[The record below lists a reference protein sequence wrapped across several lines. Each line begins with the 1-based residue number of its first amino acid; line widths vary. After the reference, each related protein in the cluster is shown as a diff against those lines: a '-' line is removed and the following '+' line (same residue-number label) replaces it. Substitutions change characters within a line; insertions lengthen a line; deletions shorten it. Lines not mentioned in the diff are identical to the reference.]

1 MGERDFSALP
11 SLCNSISTHGVVAVL
26 LLAGKTRR
34 TNVAKQGMEERTM
47 NKKST
52 LLNRFGSVL
61 IISCLVVLQLAGCAA
76 DSRRESLAQALTAEA
91 ISTPQPYL
99 STGFPQVV
107 VVSGTDYEM
116 GTQYGEQAG
125 AAIAHNV
132 AVFKSRLYDTHG
144 SEKIT
149 KDLQVWSYYLTK
161 HDPTYRDWL
170 QGIADACRQ
179 KGYDVSYLDLIGLM
193 VYPTEKWARP
203 KAPYPQETRIAWTGV
218 SSNDLSD
225 GAFHSCNTFAAKGA
239 MTLDGKPIHVIT
251 SMAATEAMDNV
262 ILVTFPKNGF
272 SFVGQTYAG
281 RINSNYAMNS
291 KGLTWTMTAIMSD
304 APVWGV
310 APEVY
315 FHYLAQVASTPAEA
329 LEYLKSTP
337 KGGVTGGFIFTD
349 AVGNISVFEG
359 TADHFSLRH
368 PGDRGEPGQFVVQT
382 NHLVDPS
389 LAAYNP
395 KWLPVLGTYAR
406 YDTVFQF
413 LKEAAP
419 GSVDFAFS
427 KNLLASD
434 DWYETSK
441 AAWRRNEPGKRE
453 VSNSHTSVSQAIFFP
468 ADLVAYL
475 QTGTPSGC
483 GLPAFATG
491 EYVKIKL
498 AADPKTVADNA
509 DRDAIA
515 MYWDAADSFRRDV
528 NAKSAHLSV
537 AVTND
542 IKDKLNQAFAAYS
555 LGMDR
560 SSFANLTMDGKK
572 RISLWAEAMTHYAKA
587 QLYAQMA
594 KTTLLKAR
602 AGTS

>member
-1 MGERDFSALP
+1 
-11 SLCNSISTHGVVAVL
+11 
-26 LLAGKTRR
+26 
-34 TNVAKQGMEERTM
+34 M

-52 LLNRFGSVL
+52 LLYRFGFVL
-61 IISCLVVLQLAGCAA
+61 ILCVVALQLAGCAG
-76 DSRRESLAQALTAEA
+76 DPGRKSLAPGAAATP
-91 ISTPQPYL
+91 ISAPEPYL

-132 AVFKSRLYDTHG
+132 AIFKSRLYDAHG

-149 KDLQVWSYYLTK
+149 KDLQVWNYYLAK

-170 QGIADACRQ
+170 QGMADACRQ

-203 KAPYPQETRIAWTGV
+203 KAPYPEETRISWTGV
-218 SSNDLSD
+218 SPNANSD
-225 GAFHSCNTFAAKGA
+225 GTFHSCNTFAAKGS
-239 MTLDGKPIHVIT
+239 MTPDGKPIHVIT

-262 ILVTFPKNGF
+262 ILLAFPKNGF

-291 KGLTWTMTAIMSD
+291 KGLAWTMTAIMSD

-315 FHYLAQVASTPAEA
+315 FHYLAQIASTPAEA
-329 LEYLKSTP
+329 IEYLKATP

-349 AVGNISVFEG
+349 ALGNISVFEG
-359 TADHFSLRH
+359 TADHFRMRH
-368 PGDRGEPGQFVVQT
+368 PGDGGEPGQFIVQT

-389 LAAYNP
+389 LAGYNP
-395 KWLPVLGTYAR
+395 KWLHVLGTYAR
-406 YDTVFQF
+406 YDTVFQL

-419 GSVDFAFS
+419 GSVDFAFAR
-427 KNLLASD
+427 NLLASD
-434 DWYETSK
+434 DWYEKSK
-441 AAWRRNEPGKRE
+441 SSWRRNEPGKRE
-453 VSNSHTSVSQAIFFP
+453 VSNSHTSVSQAVFFP

-475 QTGTPSGC
+475 QTGTPSGY

-498 AADPKTVADNA
+498 ATDPKTVTDNA
-509 DRDAIA
+509 DLDTLAI
-515 MYWDAADSFRRDV
+515 YWDATDSFRRDV
-528 NAKSAHLSV
+528 NAKSAHLSL
-537 AVTND
+537 ALAND
-542 IKDKLNQAFAAYS
+542 IKDKLDKAFAAYS

-560 SSFANLTMDGKK
+560 ASFANLAMDGKK

-602 AGTS
+602 AATP